1 MMSNMSNANDCVIL
15 CPGQGAQAVG
25 MGQVWCESSP
35 EAAAVMAEAD
45 SILAETLG
53 RSLSELCFGGPA
65 EDLNRTDVSQSA
77 ILACSVACWKGLQAV
92 EPDLAISA
100 SAGLSL
106 GEYTALYLAGVMS
119 FKDAL
124 ETVAA
129 RGRLMQEAAEASQGG
144 MVAIM
149 GAADEEAATAFC
161 SQVLQTQSA
170 DEVLVPANFNA
181 PGQIVLSG
189 SAAACD
195 AAVEMAAEA
204 GLRAKALTVAGAFH
218 SPLMQPAADRM
229 AEVLDGIEMNAP
241 SVPVWCNVT
250 AAAHDPQIE
259 TIKNHLVEQI
269 THPVRWSQSL
279 ANMLEVGS
287 ANFRELAPGKVLKGL
302 MKRID
307 RKVEVRNHDVPD
319 PSYHA

>member
-1 MMSNMSNANDCVIL
+1 MSTMSTEHDCVVL
-15 CPGQGAQAVG
+15 CPGQGAQALG
-25 MGQVWCESSP
+25 MGQGWCDSSA
-35 EAAAVMAEAD
+35 EAAEVMAEAD
-45 SILAETLG
+45 RILAQTLG
-53 RSLSELCFGGPA
+53 RPLSELCFQGPA
-65 EDLNRTDVSQSA
+65 EELNRTDVSQPA

-92 EPDLAISA
+92 EPDMTITA

-119 FKDAL
+119 FQDAL

-161 SQVLQTQSA
+161 SQVLESQSA

-189 SAAACD
+189 SAGACE
-195 AAVEMAAEA
+195 AAVAMAADA

-229 AEVLDGIEMNAP
+229 AEVLDRVTMNAP
-241 SVPVWCNVT
+241 SVPVWCTVT
-250 AAAHDPQIE
+250 AVGHDAEVEI
-259 TIKNHLVEQI
+259 IKKRLVEQI

-279 ANMLEVGS
+279 ANMLESGCS
-287 ANFRELAPGKVLKGL
+287 NYRELAPGKVLKGL